1 MARRGSEG
9 HPALKAKLATRTK
22 LATLILAMFAAL
34 GATAP
39 RAQPAPPTVAGLWQ
53 KTGDNGRPVL
63 WILFVDRNGV
73 YEGAMAKLFPR
84 PQDPPN
90 QTCAKCSDDRKNAP
104 LLGISFI
111 RDMKQRG
118 LDYQD
123 GNILDPRDG
132 SIYHAMMSVSPDG
145 QKLTVRGYLGI
156 PLFGMDEVWYRL
168 PDNAIPTLDPAVLAK
183 YRPDVTPLDQRASA
197 MQTPKNAKPKPNA
210 PVR

>member
-1 MARRGSEG
+1 
-9 HPALKAKLATRTK
+9 LKAKLATRAK
-22 LATLILAMFAAL
+22 LTTLIVTLIVAMFAAL
-34 GATAP
+34 GAEAP
-39 RAQPAPPTVAGLWQ
+39 RAQTAPPTVAGLWQ
-53 KTGDNGRPVL
+53 KQGDNGRPIL
-63 WILFVDRNGV
+63 WILFVERNGV

-90 QTCAKCSDDRKNAP
+90 QTCAKCADDRKNAP

-111 RDMKQRG
+111 RDMKRHE
-118 LDYQD
+118 LDYED

-132 SIYHAMMSVSPDG
+132 SIYQAVMSISPDA

-183 YRPDVTPLDQRASA
+183 YRPDIAPLDQRASA
-197 MQTPKNAKPKPNA
+197 MQSGKGAKPKA
-210 PVR
+210 YTPVR